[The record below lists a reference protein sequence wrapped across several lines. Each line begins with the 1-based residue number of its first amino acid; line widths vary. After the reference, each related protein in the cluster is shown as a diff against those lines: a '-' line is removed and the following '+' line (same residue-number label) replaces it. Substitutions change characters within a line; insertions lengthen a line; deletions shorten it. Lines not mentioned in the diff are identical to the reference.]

1 MEKKKKTEN
10 DAQCTLPSPT
20 QPALLSLLPLPPPQ
34 FLPLV
39 CHFSTFEG
47 NQRAPTLRDLP
58 QLPSPAP
65 QSIVIP
71 PQLTPRH
78 PPPRHSSASP
88 SFPRWVSQPFP
99 KPLHHEITYDFCR
112 KSNCPVTLFCST
124 VYVWTKFRRFVL
136 ACRSKLDVKIIF
148 QYLLNNVEGKTKK

>member
-1 MEKKKKTEN
+1 MMPNAPSLHPPNQRCCHFCHYHHLNFSLWFATSPPLKATN
-10 DAQCTLPSPT
+10 GPLPSGT
-20 QPALLSLLPLPPPQ
+20 FHDYLSR
-34 FLPLV
+34 
-39 CHFSTFEG
+39 H
-47 NQRAPTLRDLP
+47 
-58 QLPSPAP
+58 P

-99 KPLHHEITYDFCR
+99 KPLHHEITYDFSR

-148 QYLLNNVEGKTKK
+148 QYLLNNVEGKTKN